1 MTFPTIPTAAASRV
15 LFTNAVGASATRTF
29 PNLSSLTKNS
39 GDLLLAVVAAYQSS
53 ATANAVWSGWG
64 GSFTEFGD
72 FSSATT
78 IAIGCAYKWSTG
90 SETGTFT
97 VTQAATVTGGA
108 SMCLMSI
115 PGAHQTTPPEAGS
128 YATSTN
134 GTANPAAFDPAGWGA
149 EDTLWIAV
157 GASGET
163 SATGSWTGVASA
175 PTNYGSYADAA
186 TADTSTI
193 GEIEIAVAFR
203 QLNASSEDVGNFTS
217 DTSNARDA
225 AIVIAVR
232 PAPDP
237 PLNPNFQETRTIVTI
252 PMFRASYY

>member
-1 MTFPTIPTAAASRV
+1 MTFPTIPTTGASRV

-39 GDLLLAVVAAYQSS
+39 GDLLIAIVAAYQSS
-53 ATANAVWSGWG
+53 ATANTVWSGWG

-72 FSSATT
+72 FSTT
-78 IAIGCAYKWSTG
+78 TTVAIGCAYKWSTG

-97 VTQAATVTGGA
+97 ATQAATVTGGA

-128 YATSTN
+128 YAS
-134 GTANPAAFDPAGWGA
+134 GTGAANPASFDPAGWAA

-157 GASGET
+157 NGNGET
-163 SATGSWTGVASA
+163 SATGSWTGVTAA
-175 PTNYGSYADAA
+175 PTNYGNFANAG

-193 GEIEIAVAFR
+193 GEIMIGVAFR
-203 QLNASSEDVGNFTS
+203 QLNASAEDVGAFTG

-225 AIVIAVR
+225 SIVIAVR
-232 PAPDP
+232 PAPDV
-237 PLNPNFQETRTIVTI
+237 PLNPNFIVPRQTLTATISS
-252 PMFRASYY
+252 FY

>member
-1 MTFPTIPTAAASRV
+1 MTFPTIPTAGASRV
-15 LFTNAVGASATRTF
+15 LFTNAVGASGTRTF

-39 GDLLLAVVAAYQSS
+39 GDLLIAIVAAYQSS
-53 ATANAVWSGWG
+53 ATANTVWSAWG

-72 FSSATT
+72 FSTT
-78 IAIGCAYKWSTG
+78 TTVAIGCAYKWSTG

-97 VTQAATVTGGA
+97 VTEAATVTGGA

-115 PGAHQTTPPEAGS
+115 PGAHASTPPEAGS
-128 YATSTN
+128 YATSAA
-134 GTANPAAFDPAGWGA
+134 GTANPASFDPAGWA
-149 EDTLWIAV
+149 SEDTLWIAV
-157 GASGET
+157 AASGET
-163 SATGSWTGVASA
+163 SATGSWTGVTSA

-186 TADTSTI
+186 TVDTSTI

-203 QLNASSEDVGNFTS
+203 QLNASSEDVGAFTM

-225 AIVIAVR
+225 AITIAVR

-237 PLNPNFQETRTIVTI
+237 PILAAFANTKVIDAQSVAMGAF
-252 PMFRASYY
+252 F